1 MLLLLCLLLIVV
13 LHRFEFFLR
22 KLYDNLFSNHF
33 KSNKKKF
40 LIKKIE
46 MIMIITDDVF
56 LKISKLV
63 NFRILLK
70 KSFEK
75 LISFVRLEKRGT
87 KIPIEKISNNI
98 FSVCII

>member
-1 MLLLLCLLLIVV
+1 
-13 LHRFEFFLR
+13 
-22 KLYDNLFSNHF
+22 
-33 KSNKKKF
+33 
-40 LIKKIE
+40 

-98 FSVCII
+98 FITDKINKSITNAFSFLSNNKNILFILFIKILNLNYVIRKNLNKFFLFF